1 MTFQFVKMESGA
13 GSKDGS
19 CPGPYTKVKAFSK
32 FASKILQ
39 SLFGYEQKSSYLG
52 AYFGFTLG
60 VFECYL
66 RARARR
72 AREAEI

>member
-32 FASKILQ
+32 FASKLLH
-39 SLFGYEQKSSYLG
+39 SLFGYEKKILTSELISVL
-52 AYFGFTLG
+52 LW
-60 VFECYL
+60 ECL
-66 RARARR
+66 NAT
-72 AREAEI
+72 

>member
-32 FASKILQ
+32 FASKLLH
-39 SLFGYEQKSSYLG
+39 SLFGYEKKVLTSELI
-52 AYFGFTLG
+52 AVLLWE
-60 VFECYL
+60 FECYL